1 MNLYVYN
8 FLLLSAPNAKCHKK
22 CSPEYKWY
30 QLLRFRL
37 SNCFV
42 RFRQPDFFFW
52 RIIYDLVIV
61 ISSSCTRCSIKKN
74 IYANISIDMSSCTCL
89 YTLVFF
95 WTPPVYLKHYD
106 NLLLLGDL
114 NSEIKDNRLNDFP
127 NVNNF
132 KSFNKEPTSF
142 KNPSNP
148 SYRDFCPRNCPRYSP
163 IQKSLIFMNWL

>member
-1 MNLYVYN
+1 MFIQGHSVITLSQNDQKQGCLFPLVLTCSIVVTFLPPISKLYIKPQLPLTKTVNCVNLYVYN

-52 RIIYDLVIV
+52 RIIYDLVII

-74 IYANISIDMSSCTCL
+74 ICMRTFALICPLAPVCIRWYFSGPLLSI
-89 YTLVFF
+89 
-95 WTPPVYLKHYD
+95 
-106 NLLLLGDL
+106 
-114 NSEIKDNRLNDFP
+114 
-127 NVNNF
+127 
-132 KSFNKEPTSF
+132 
-142 KNPSNP
+142 
-148 SYRDFCPRNCPRYSP
+148 
-163 IQKSLIFMNWL
+163 